1 MRKSMLL
8 LGLSL
13 CMGVWAQQTYQ
24 AQPTDDVWFYDN
36 AFNAGFTAIL
46 RVWGDGE
53 YAVDPTGAYPAGNF
67 SYSLAKWSLQGI
79 PAGRQYQVLEA
90 QITVVQTQPPGY
102 TQEVGEQFPLE
113 ARDLSHTDFTE
124 ATWVFSAP
132 NNPYP
137 GATLFGTSL
146 MTNYRTDAPFAIPI
160 PLDVAA
166 FEPYFNAAVNA
177 NGGVLGIG
185 FVSRMNPAD
194 QSGQRFYRFYS
205 RNDGGGR
212 GPLLRLVYRV
222 AGDVNGDG
230 CTDDADLLEVLF
242 AFGQTG
248 TNLPTDL
255 NGDGTTDDA
264 DLLEV
269 LFNFGNG
276 C

>member
-1 MRKSMLL
+1 MRIQALL
-8 LGLSL
+8 LALSVSL
-13 CMGVWAQQTYQ
+13 SAWAQQTYQ

-36 AFNAGFTAIL
+36 AFNPGFTAVL
-46 RVWGDGE
+46 RAWGDGQH
-53 YAVDPTGAYPAGNF
+53 AVDPTGAYPALNF

-79 PAGRQYQVLEA
+79 PPGRQYQVLQA
-90 QITVVQTQPPGY
+90 QITVIQTQPPGY
-102 TQEVGEQFPLE
+102 TRELGELFPLE
-113 ARDLSHTDFTE
+113 ARDLSSTEFSE
-124 ATWVFSAP
+124 ATWDYSAP

-137 GATLFGTSL
+137 GDTFLGESL

-160 PLDVAA
+160 PLDVAT
-166 FEPYFNAAVNA
+166 FESYFNAAINQ
-177 NGGVLGIG
+177 NGGALGIA
-185 FVSRMNPAD
+185 FVSRMNPAN
-194 QSGQRFYRFYS
+194 QGGQTFYRFYS

-212 GPLLRLVYRV
+212 GPVLQVVYRV

-230 CTDDADLLEVLF
+230 CADDADLLQTLF

-248 TNLPTDL
+248 ANLPADL
-255 NGDGTTDDA
+255 NGDSMVDDA